1 MVNNSNI
8 FISITRYLSN
18 EWDNIQCVEWEGVP
32 FKTLLYNYLLFI
44 FTSILINFRF
54 IMVGKGKK
62 IVRISPASMEKV
74 VKDVINN
81 KISIR
86 YASEKYNISKSALH
100 QGVKHATRRSLPEME
115 NFKHKP
121 EKVLS
126 NHENMQKQNLV

>member
-1 MVNNSNI
+1 
-8 FISITRYLSN
+8 LSH
-18 EWDNIQCVEWEGVP
+18 EWDNIQCVEWDGVP

-44 FTSILINFRF
+44 FILINFRF

-62 IVRISPASMEKV
+62 KSLKIK
-74 VKDVINN
+74 INN

-100 QGVKHATRRSLPEME
+100 QGVKHATRRILPEME

>member
-8 FISITRYLSN
+8 FVSITRYLSH
-18 EWDNIQCVEWEGVP
+18 EWDNIQCVEWDGVP

-44 FTSILINFRF
+44 FILINFRF

-86 YASEKYNISKSALH
+86 YAREKYNISKSALH
-100 QGVKHATRRSLPEME
+100 RGVKHARSLPEME

-126 NHENMQKQNLV
+126 NHQNMQKQYLV